1 MSWHPLYGCLFSIF
15 RTIYNLCSRGTKVFQ
30 QSRNDIYFRIITT
43 LFLIFLYQYFSIYS
57 CALSFVSENSFMIF
71 FIVSS
76 LLTLNFFDILI
87 VPLIS
92 PSWIPSFFNYS
103 NAVHIF
109 IWPPILFSISKAW
122 LMSSWD
128 SVIAP
133 ITNPISVGIAQS
145 LYTLFILS

>member
-1 MSWHPLYGCLFSIF
+1 MIYFFTMETFFSFISKLLMFPGNQSFYCNYLLTKYSNIIIIKIILFNLFNNIKYHLWHPLYGCLFSIF

-92 PSWIPSFFNYS
+92 PS
-103 NAVHIF
+103 
-109 IWPPILFSISKAW
+109 
-122 LMSSWD
+122 
-128 SVIAP
+128 
-133 ITNPISVGIAQS
+133 
-145 LYTLFILS
+145 